1 MLFSFISTVIIAITF
16 SLAVVFS
23 YRIGVI
29 DGENIAEQNISLEKY
44 KENLPEKKMDKY
56 DIILENI
63 DSYNG
68 SSAGQKEVG

>member
-1 MLFSFISTVIIAITF
+1 MLFSFISTVIIAIAF
-16 SLAVVFS
+16 SLAVVYS

-29 DGENIAEQNISLEKY
+29 DGEIIAEQNISLEKY
-44 KENLPEKKMDKY
+44 KENMPEKKMDKY

-68 SSAGQKEVG
+68 SSAGQKEVM